1 MPSYGTGD
9 WCAPFIG
16 PAIGRNMGSYK
27 CPVKVTDTGYLYNA
41 ANTVVKLAR
50 LFGNKE
56 DEAYYKELAL
66 TIRQVFRENFFDKE
80 TFTVKG
86 DCQTATGTMLF
97 FELYDTEE
105 EKQGLLKKLIE
116 QIKEKDDHLDFG
128 VLGCKF
134 VMNALGSSGYGDI
147 GTKMVLQKTFPGVA
161 EWMNRGATTLWE
173 CWNGG
178 GSHNHHMFSDLSS
191 FMYKYIAGI
200 SRDEKE
206 PGFRHVVFRPAID
219 SELTSAKASHESML
233 GTVLCDWHKDVE
245 NISVNIEVPFGSHG
259 TLYLPERF
267 AGKACVDGAVLDCVV
282 ENGKAVFEFTSGK
295 YEIKA

>member
-1 MPSYGTGD
+1 
-9 WCAPFIG
+9 
-16 PAIGRNMGSYK
+16 
-27 CPVKVTDTGYLYNA
+27 VEVTDTGYLYNA
-41 ANTVVKLAR
+41 ANTVVKLAKI
-50 LFGNKE
+50 FGNKE
-56 DEAYYKELAL
+56 DEEYYKDLAL
-66 TIRQVFRENFFDKE
+66 TIRQVFRSKFFDKE
-80 TFTVKG
+80 TFTVMG

-116 QIKEKDDHLDFG
+116 QIAEKDDHLDFG

-147 GTKMVLQKTFPGVA
+147 GTKMVLQRTYPGVA
-161 EWMNRGATTLWE
+161 EWINRGATTLWE

-178 GSHNHHMFSDLSS
+178 GSHNHHMFSSLSS

-200 SRDEKE
+200 APDENE
-206 PGFRHVVFRPAID
+206 PGFRHVIFRPAID

-233 GTVLCDWHKDVE
+233 GTVLCDWAKDGE
-245 NISVNIEVPFGSHG
+245 SIRVNIEVPFGAHG

-267 AGKACVDGAVLDCVV
+267 ADKVTFGGEKLSCKT
-282 ENGKAVFEFTSGK
+282 EKGKAVLEFVSGK
-295 YEIKA
+295 YEVIA